1 MSDDADLSSIIIARQ
16 PIFDRHYNTYA
27 YELLF
32 RNNQTSQSADL
43 DYYSGDIATTRVI
56 NYSFLELGIE
66 RVIGNHLAFVNLTR
80 NFILSDDPIP
90 FGGERVVLEVLE
102 NIEVDEELINAV
114 KKLALSGYH
123 IALDDFIFHE
133 SLRPLIELSSIIKV
147 DILSLSESELRHHVE
162 RLREFPVKLLA
173 EKVETK
179 AEFELC
185 MELGFDYFQGY
196 FFCRPEIIKDNPI
209 PNNKI
214 KLLELLGK
222 LQDPDIEFKTI
233 EAIIRQDPG
242 LSLKL
247 LRLLNSAAI
256 GFPRQ
261 INSLHEGLVILGL
274 KAIKTW
280 TTLIVMSEMSSGP
293 AELIHMTLVRA
304 KMAEKIAAQFGCSP
318 DSGFLL
324 GLFSTIDTIL
334 SKPMD
339 EIIKS
344 IPLSNESS
352 LALIS
357 RGGIK
362 GQLLN
367 CVTDYCEGHWNKVAD
382 STGPSL
388 EVMSSAYTEAC
399 HWATITLDTI

>member
-1 MSDDADLSSIIIARQ
+1 MTNVVDLSPIVLARQ
-16 PIFDRHYNTYA
+16 PIFDRQYNIHA

-32 RNNQTSQSADL
+32 RNSATQQSADIDL
-43 DYYSGDIATTRVI
+43 YSGDIATTRVI

-66 RVIGNHLAFVNLTR
+66 RVIGSHLAFVNLTR

-90 FGGERVVLEVLE
+90 FGGERVVLEILE
-102 NIEVDEELINAV
+102 DIEVDDELLNAV
-114 KKLALSGYH
+114 KKLALAGYH
-123 IALDDFIFHE
+123 IALDDFIFHD
-133 SLRPLIELSSIIKV
+133 SLRPLIELASIIKV
-147 DILSLSESELRHHVE
+147 DILALSETELRQHVAL
-162 RLREFPVKLLA
+162 LREYPVKLLA

-185 MELGFDYFQGY
+185 IELGFDYFQGY
-196 FFCRPEIIKDNPI
+196 FFCRPEIITDKPI
-209 PNNKI
+209 PDSKL

-233 EAIIRQDPG
+233 ESIIRQDPG

-261 INSLHEGLVILGL
+261 INSLREGLVILGL
-274 KAIKTW
+274 KAIKAW
-280 TTLIVMSEMSSGP
+280 TTLIVMSEMSPGP
-293 AELIHMTLVRA
+293 AELIHVTLVRA
-304 KMAEKIAAQFGCSP
+304 KMAEKIAPEFSCHP
-318 DSGFLL
+318 ETGFLL
-324 GLFSTIDTIL
+324 GLFSTIDTML

-339 EIIKS
+339 EVINS
-344 IPLSNESS
+344 IPLTNDTK

-357 RGGIK
+357 RGGVN

-367 CVTDYCEGHWNKVAD
+367 CVIDYSEGHWSRLAED
-382 STGPSL
+382 SPSL
-388 EVMSSAYTEAC
+388 EKLSDAYVEASE
-399 HWATITLDTI
+399 WAIMTLKTI

>member
-133 SLRPLIELSSIIKV
+133 SLRPLIELASIIKV

-162 RLREFPVKLLA
+162 RLRAFPVKLLA

-209 PNNKI
+209 PDNKI

-261 INSLHEGLVILGL
+261 INSLREGLVILGL

-388 EVMSSAYTEAC
+388 EVMSNAYIEAC

>member
-133 SLRPLIELSSIIKV
+133 SLQPLIELASIIKV

-162 RLREFPVKLLA
+162 RLRAFPVKLLA

-209 PNNKI
+209 PDNKI

-382 STGPSL
+382 SNGPSL
-388 EVMSSAYTEAC
+388 EVMSNAYIEAC

>member
-1 MSDDADLSSIIIARQ
+1 MTNVADLSSIVLARQ
-16 PIFDRHYNTYA
+16 PIFDRQYNIHA

-32 RNNQTSQSADL
+32 RNNTSQQSADIGR
-43 DYYSGDIATTRVI
+43 YSGDIATTRVI

-66 RVIGNHLAFVNLTR
+66 RVIGTHLAFVNLTR

-90 FGGERVVLEVLE
+90 FGGERVVLEILE
-102 NIEVDEELINAV
+102 DIDIDDELIHAV
-114 KKLALSGYH
+114 KKLALAGYH

-133 SLRPLIELSSIIKV
+133 SLRPLIELATIIKV
-147 DILSLSESELRHHVE
+147 DILALSEAELRQHVAL
-162 RLREFPVKLLA
+162 LREYPVKLLA

-179 AEFELC
+179 SEFELC
-185 MELGFDYFQGY
+185 MALGFDYFQGY
-196 FFCRPEIIKDNPI
+196 FFCRPEIISDKPI
-209 PNNKI
+209 PDSKL
-214 KLLELLGK
+214 KLLELLSK

-233 EAIIRQDPG
+233 ESIIRQDPG

-261 INSLHEGLVILGL
+261 INSLREGLVILGL

-280 TTLIVMSEMSSGP
+280 TTLIVMSEMSPGP
-293 AELIHMTLVRA
+293 AELIQVTLVRA
-304 KMAEKIAAQFGCSP
+304 KMAEKIAPEFDCHSEA
-318 DSGFLL
+318 GFLL
-324 GLFSTIDTIL
+324 GLFSTIDTML
-334 SKPMD
+334 SKPMN
-339 EIIKS
+339 EVINS
-344 IPLSNESS
+344 IPLSNESK

-367 CVTDYCEGHWNKVAD
+367 CIIDYCEGRWSQSSED
-382 STGPSL
+382 GPSL
-388 EVMSSAYTEAC
+388 EKLSNAYIEANE
-399 HWATITLDTI
+399 WATMTLNTI

>member
-1 MSDDADLSSIIIARQ
+1 MSDDADLSSIILARQ
-16 PIFDRHYNTYA
+16 PIFDRQYNIHA

-32 RNNQTSQSADL
+32 RNNQTSPSADL

-66 RVIGNHLAFVNLTR
+66 RVIGSHIAFVNLTR

-102 NIEVDEELINAV
+102 NIKVDEELINAV
-114 KKLALSGYH
+114 KKLALRGYH

-133 SLRPLIELSSIIKV
+133 SLRPLIELASIIKV
-147 DILSLSESELRHHVE
+147 DILALSESELRHHVTL
-162 RLREFPVKLLA
+162 LREFPVKLLA

-179 AEFELC
+179 AQFRLC
-185 MELGFDYFQGY
+185 MDLGFDYFQGY
-196 FFCRPEIIKDNPI
+196 FFCRPEIIKDKPI
-209 PNNKI
+209 PDNKL

-233 EAIIRQDPG
+233 ESIIRQDPG

-261 INSLHEGLVILGL
+261 INSLREGLVILGL

-280 TTLIVMSEMSSGP
+280 TTLIVMSEMSPGP
-293 AELIHMTLVRA
+293 TELIHVTLVRA
-304 KMAEKIAAQFGCSP
+304 KMAEKIATKFGCSP
-318 DSGFLL
+318 DAGFLL
-324 GLFSTIDTIL
+324 GLFSTIDTML
-334 SKPMD
+334 SKPME

-344 IPLSNESS
+344 IPLSNESN

-357 RGGIK
+357 RGGMK

-367 CVTDYCEGHWNKVAD
+367 SVIHYCEGHWNKVAD
-382 STGPSL
+382 GEASL
-388 EVMSSAYTEAC
+388 EDMSNAYIEAN

>member
-1 MSDDADLSSIIIARQ
+1 MSDVADLSPIVLARQ
-16 PIFDRHYNTYA
+16 PIFDRQYNIHA

-32 RNNQTSQSADL
+32 RNNDTQQSADL
-43 DYYSGDIATTRVI
+43 ELCSGDIATTRVI

-66 RVIGNHLAFVNLTR
+66 RVIGNHIAFVNLTR
-80 NFILSDDPIP
+80 SFILSDDPIP
-90 FGGERVVLEVLE
+90 FGGERVVLEILE
-102 NIEVDEELINAV
+102 NIVVDEELINAV
-114 KKLALSGYH
+114 KKLALSGYY

-133 SLRPLIELSSIIKV
+133 SLRPLIELASIIKV
-147 DILSLSESELRHHVE
+147 DILALSELELKDHVTL
-162 RLREFPVKLLA
+162 LREYPVKLLA

-185 MELGFDYFQGY
+185 KELGFDYFQGY

-209 PNNKI
+209 PENKF

-233 EAIIRQDPG
+233 ESIIRQDPG

-261 INSLHEGLVILGL
+261 INSLREGLVILGL

-280 TTLIVMSEMSSGP
+280 TTLIVMSEMSPGP
-293 AELIHMTLVRA
+293 TELIHVTLVRA
-304 KMAEKIAAQFGCSP
+304 KMAEKIAPEFACAT
-318 DSGFLL
+318 DAGFLL
-324 GLFSTIDTIL
+324 GLFSTIDTML

-344 IPLSNESS
+344 IPLSNESN

-367 CVTDYCEGHWNKVAD
+367 CIINYCEGHWSELGED
-382 STGPSL
+382 GPSMEKL
-388 EVMSSAYTEAC
+388 SSAYIEAND
-399 HWATITLDTI
+399 WAKMTLDTI